1 MSSRITLFNRELIIY
16 IFRCSGWIGFLYFM
30 GLIFALPLEI
40 LTIVL
45 NENSEYVKFGNLF
58 SSQQMIQ
65 FVLVIGIPV
74 LLAIFLFRFLQIKQA
89 SDFIHSLPITRRSI
103 YFHMIGTGIGFI
115 ILPILLTGLILILF
129 HSAIDV
135 ERLYTLADIWSWMG
149 ITFFMEAVIFSVA
162 VLVGMVTGLSALQG
176 LLTYILLALPVGLFV
191 LFVANVKFLL
201 AGFSADYYLS
211 ANINSISP
219 LLAATEMEKM
229 EFFSV
234 NILIY
239 GLLILLFLLI
249 SLFLYERRKLEHVS
263 QAFVFPMI
271 KPLFKFGLTISMML
285 FTGFYFS
292 ETTGKLGWIFFGY
305 IVGSLIGYYL
315 GEIVLQKTWRI
326 RVNLKGFVSFA
337 VVIILLAVILKLDPV
352 HYESKV
358 PDLKMINQIYIG
370 SNPLLYYEDDSS
382 NGEFTYLKEKENIEA
397 LRLLHQQ
404 IIEKGKKASIGD
416 LNINHSVFLMYE
428 LKNGKRIAREYHLQ
442 NYDSYLP
449 LLAKIYESSEY
460 KKNVNELLNVSTE
473 DVSKINI
480 TASGELDK
488 SVNIADSQEL
498 KEAVQALSE
507 DLKNQS
513 LAQMTNSIGDYASI
527 EILLK
532 NNNII
537 YLNWDSSYT
546 QFSNWMEQ
554 TGQAKEAR
562 LTADEISY
570 ILVAKTDPQ
579 IFNSISESELV
590 QRIEKQSNRLK
601 LDQTSEIESAID
613 NAQIDWGG
621 DYLAAFYYK
630 DSRNIDIK
638 SFSGDHVP
646 GFILE
651 HFNE

>member
-1 MSSRITLFNRELIIY
+1 
-16 IFRCSGWIGFLYFM
+16 
-30 GLIFALPLEI
+30 
-40 LTIVL
+40 
-45 NENSEYVKFGNLF
+45 
-58 SSQQMIQ
+58 
-65 FVLVIGIPV
+65 
-74 LLAIFLFRFLQIKQA
+74 
-89 SDFIHSLPITRRSI
+89 
-103 YFHMIGTGIGFI
+103 
-115 ILPILLTGLILILF
+115 
-129 HSAIDV
+129 
-135 ERLYTLADIWSWMG
+135 
-149 ITFFMEAVIFSVA
+149 
-162 VLVGMVTGLSALQG
+162 
-176 LLTYILLALPVGLFV
+176 
-191 LFVANVKFLL
+191 
-201 AGFSADYYLS
+201 
-211 ANINSISP
+211 
-219 LLAATEMEKM
+219 
-229 EFFSV
+229 
-234 NILIY
+234 
-239 GLLILLFLLI
+239 
-249 SLFLYERRKLEHVS
+249 
-263 QAFVFPMI
+263 MI

-337 VVIILLAVILKLDPV
+337 AVIILLAVILKLDPV

-358 PDLKMINQIYIG
+358 PDIKMINQIYIG
-370 SNPLLYYEDDSS
+370 NNPLLYYEDDSS

-404 IIEKGKKASIGD
+404 IIEKGKKAFIGD

-488 SVNIADSQEL
+488 SVNITDGQEL

-527 EILLK
+527 DILLK

-579 IFNSISESELV
+579 IFNSISKSELV

-613 NAQIDWGG
+613 TAQINWGG